1 MWALSPPLS
10 LSTSCQMPPL
20 DVELTVL
27 VEPMPCSS
35 SKAEGRGERMGLE
48 ERDRDLLLLLLLLI
62 EEEEEVRLDLRC
74 TAGRRELHR
83 RLGEGAEVDSE
94 LGSSERGALSTG
106 TGLLCTLPRL
116 ALSVL
121 MRSCNSDSN

>member
-1 MWALSPPLS
+1 
-10 LSTSCQMPPL
+10 MPPL

-48 ERDRDLLLLLLLLI
+48 ERDRDLLLLLVLVLL

-74 TAGRRELHR
+74 AAGRRELHR

-94 LGSSERGALSTG
+94 LESSERARGALSTG